1 MTSSTL
7 FVFFSILF
15 FMFQL
20 TKKKIE
26 EIDVLIKWMECHKNT
41 TMVILVEAER
51 CIDNPKRIY
60 KVVSSTDDNLCF
72 VISKDKETFDI
83 LEIGGINTDGR
94 YKNNSLRHIIIRLYN
109 IVVARFEEI
118 MEVNKKLD
126 EAINLFKNDI

>member
-7 FVFFSILF
+7 FVFSILF

-41 TMVILVEAER
+41 TMVILIEDDS

-72 VISKDKETFDI
+72 VISKDEESFDV
-83 LEIGGINTDGR
+83 LEIGGIETNGR

>member
-7 FVFFSILF
+7 FVFFNII

-41 TMVILVEAER
+41 TMVIFIEDDS

-72 VISKDKETFDI
+72 VISKDEETFDI
-83 LEIGGINTDGR
+83 LEIGGIETDGR

>member
-1 MTSSTL
+1 
-7 FVFFSILF
+7 
-15 FMFQL
+15 MFQL

-41 TMVILVEAER
+41 TMVILIEDDS

-72 VISKDKETFDI
+72 VISKDEESFDV
-83 LEIGGINTDGR
+83 LEIGGIDTDGR
-94 YKNNSLRHIIIRLYN
+94 YRNNSLRHIIIRLYN

>member
-1 MTSSTL
+1 MTSSTP
-7 FVFFSILF
+7 FVFSILF

-26 EIDVLIKWMECHKNT
+26 EIDVLIKWMESHKNT
-41 TMVILVEAER
+41 TMVILIEDDS

-72 VISKDKETFDI
+72 VISKDEESFDI
-83 LEIGGINTDGR
+83 LEIGGIDTDGR
-94 YKNNSLRHIIIRLYN
+94 YRNNSLRHIIIRLYN
-109 IVVARFEEI
+109 IVVTRFEEI